1 MDWLSDN
8 HVWLSAAIVGLIIL
22 VALTILAVVGL
33 RLWRST
39 KAALTSVSAAGETLA
54 AEADRLQAAADAL
67 PERQAELQRS
77 LVDLQ
82 GRAAMLAVLAG
93 AMGDLAST
101 LRAPRRYRM

>member
-8 HVWLSAAIVGLIIL
+8 HVWLAAAIVGFVIL
-22 VALTILAVVGL
+22 VALAVLGMAGL

-67 PERQAELQRS
+67 PERQVELQRS
-77 LVDLQ
+77 LQDLQ

-101 LRAPRRYRM
+101 LRSPRR